1 MKVNAELLIGNEKG
15 TKLFQPAV
23 EEGIEWSTER
33 RGTPGKLTFKVLED
47 KKLSF
52 SEGCPVRLK
61 VNGAKIFFGFVFKQ
75 QRSKK
80 EGKVQEIAVT
90 AYDQLRYLNN
100 KDTRVYE
107 NKTADQVVK
116 MIADDYRLSVG
127 TLKNTEYV
135 ISSRVEDNTSLFE
148 MVENALDLTMQN
160 KKEMFVL
167 YDDFGKLTLK
177 NISDMYVKK
186 KGKYL
191 LIDAETGENFDY
203 TSSIDDGTYN
213 KIKLAYDNEETG
225 KREIYIAQDG
235 SNMNRWGVLQYFDTL
250 QEGENGK
257 AKADALLKLYNQKT
271 RNLKI
276 TNAIGDNRVRA
287 GSMVAV
293 RLSLGDKKL
302 NNFMLVEKCRHIYK
316 GQEHWMDLTLR
327 GGEFVA

>member
-23 EEGIEWSTER
+23 EEGIEWTTER

-61 VNGAKIFFGFVFKQ
+61 VNGTKIFFGFVFKQ

-80 EGKVQEIAVT
+80 EGKVQEITVT

-107 NKTADQVVK
+107 NKTADQLVK
-116 MIADDYRLSVG
+116 MLADDYRLSVG

-135 ISSRVEDNTSLFE
+135 IPSRVEDNTSLFE
-148 MVENALDLTMQN
+148 MIENALDLTMQN
-160 KKEMFVL
+160 KKEIFVL
-167 YDDFGKLTLK
+167 FDDFGKLALK
-177 NISDMYVKK
+177 NISDMYVQK

-191 LIDAETGENFDY
+191 LLDAETGENFDY
-203 TSSIDDGTYN
+203 TSSIDDDTYN

-225 KREIYIAQDG
+225 KREIYIAQDS
-235 SNMNRWGVLQYFDTL
+235 SNMNRWGILQYFDTL
-250 QEGENGK
+250 REGENGK

-287 GSMVAV
+287 GSLVAV

-316 GQEHWMDLTLR
+316 SQEHWMDLTLR
-327 GGEFVA
+327 GGEFIA